1 MIFFIYFYISYFVFL
16 YNICFVACDMF
27 DESFKIPIWLKLGYV
42 LWFLL
47 YTETN
52 VHRCSSIGVF
62 LWNLPNFK
70 EFGKFHRKAPVL
82 ESPFNKL
89 QVFRPATLL
98 KRDSNTGVFLWTFY
112 EHIFLHILAASLY
125 RGVFKT
131 RPSIYDG
138 MFFAK
143 IVTLTT
149 STRYFFRKS
158 FMV

>member
-47 YTETN
+47 YTEAN

-98 KRDSNTGVFLWTFY
+98 KRLQHRCFPVNFLRTY
-112 EHIFLHILAASLY
+112 
-125 RGVFKT
+125 
-131 RPSIYDG
+131 
-138 MFFAK
+138 FFA
-143 IVTLTT
+143 
-149 STRYFFRKS
+149 YFGCFFIQRR
-158 FMV
+158 V